1 MILPKI
7 ALVLELALLDLS
19 YLIMLAIVLLLFST
33 SSALYEDQIGKFDW
47 RKQFVG
53 CPKLFAYEPT
63 HLSLWKSIFV
73 ITENNVIASINPR
86 NGEINW
92 RLFFETDE
100 RNTVDALLLHENGLL
115 CVRGHGTVLENLNPL
130 TGVLLWEAPLEVAR
144 CDWTKLLHHQ
154 RTVYVVTCD
163 QVRSFGASSGRLLWT
178 TSLHKQE
185 EIIWRDA
192 AVDSKSGLLYVAT
205 GSHDKLDV
213 FSVNLEDGKATP
225 VVTIPLK
232 SSHGALVGS
241 DLVYVDSQTNDIIVH
256 QCSSG
261 EQAQL
266 QIKAETDAR
275 IKTFEDEEF
284 CSINDKQVV
293 CYSKSDKAY
302 LVRSFIQTT
311 QNATIVDVHR
321 KGKGRLVSL
330 AEESGL
336 TLALYDMDG
345 THISQAKV
353 PFDSSVLSLP
363 LMAVTPL
370 FANETLSVK
379 RVFLVTN
386 DCTMAML
393 RPNGKPFWTRYESL
407 ASVVST
413 ELIDLPLS
421 EQETILEE
429 EFSIPMDNVF
439 RMFTNRVTKELLQL
453 KSYLLRYLN
462 DVFGLAS
469 FLGQYDW
476 LALHL
481 LPAWRPRP
489 LERDHFGLR
498 KMLVVTTA
506 QGRIFGMDSATGQV
520 LWHFS
525 VPGTEPL
532 GSGPKFFPLFVQRT
546 TAYYSRAA
554 QCATVMKRKSSG
566 NGVVMTFNPITGDI
580 VEVIDLEFPLC
591 HASATP
597 LKDPQGLTA
606 LILWPLRGEKAYL
619 FPATLKRTKPA
630 LVDGRPVYFLHVD
643 RTSGLAEGYK
653 LLEAVHSDVSSAPVI
668 PWSVS
673 KQFTLN
679 LTIEEGSEIVDF
691 QMKHLDAKVHSQGR
705 VLGNRSV
712 LYKYL
717 NPNIAVAL
725 IRVPSAQGTDVT
737 VLAFDG
743 ITGRPIYAVK
753 ENRANPPYHLIVCEN
768 WIVYSFWNEKYR
780 RTEVSV
786 LEMYEGEV
794 QANPTSFSS
803 LYPLE
808 PLVYHQSYI
817 FPQKITSLAV
827 TETEKAITPRF
838 LLIAMPFGGI
848 VELPKSFLDPRRT
861 VNLTQELKEEGIIP
875 YAPDLPIAT
884 DHIINYNLSVH
895 GVHSIY
901 TAPSGMESTSMVFA
915 AGLDLFF
922 TRVSPAGA
930 FDMLKDGFDHWFIA
944 TVLIARRVVDVAS
957 LSAGRTGRMSITVIL
972 RSGMFSKECCLDR
985 DCATLAPLRHLA
997 RQFIEEKYPEGET
1010 GDALENRLLLFKHD
1024 LNSLNIL
1031 QLLVDPSDLT
1041 DQAMVE
1047 IVVSRKLALFF
1058 CIFNIPATF
1067 Q

>member
-1 MILPKI
+1 M
-7 ALVLELALLDLS
+7 
-19 YLIMLAIVLLLFST
+19 
-33 SSALYEDQIGKFDW
+33 
-47 RKQFVG
+47 
-53 CPKLFAYEPT
+53 FAYEPA
-63 HLSLWKSIFV
+63 HLHLWKSIFV

-86 NGEINW
+86 NGEISKIGA
-92 RLFFETDE
+92 FFSKPT
-100 RNTVDALLLHENGLL
+100 NGTPLTPYYCTKMACGSSSNKYCVMPPIVAGLL
-115 CVRGHGTVLENLNPL
+115 CVRGHGTVLENLNPS
-130 TGVLLWEAPLEVAR
+130 TGVLSWEAPLEVTR
-144 CDWTKLLHHQ
+144 CDRIKLLNYQ

-163 QVRSFGASSGRLLWT
+163 QVRSFGASSGQLLWT
-178 TSLHKQE
+178 TALHRQS
-185 EIIWRDA
+185 EIVWQDA
-192 AVDSKSGLLYVAT
+192 AIDSKSSLLYVAT
-205 GSHDKLDV
+205 GSQDKLETVKQRNFKTSIRNAD
-213 FSVNLEDGKATP
+213 FSISDGNLEVLWLDLILFMWILKQTILWFTNAQ
-225 VVTIPLK
+225 VVNKRSCK
-232 SSHGALVGS
+232 SRCYSR
-241 DLVYVDSQTNDIIVH
+241 
-256 QCSSG
+256 
-261 EQAQL
+261 
-266 QIKAETDAR
+266 KAEIDAR

-284 CSINDKQVV
+284 CSIS
-293 CYSKSDKAY
+293 SK
-302 LVRSFIQTT
+302 

-321 KGKGRLVSL
+321 RGKGRLVSSV
-330 AEESGL
+330 EEGGL
-336 TLALYDMDG
+336 LISLYDKDG
-345 THISQAKV
+345 TYISQAEV
-353 PFDSSVLSLP
+353 PLDSSALSLP
-363 LMAVTPL
+363 LMAVTPF
-370 FANETLSVK
+370 FANETFSVK
-379 RVFLVTN
+379 RVFIVAN

-393 RPNGKPFWTRYESL
+393 RPNGRPFWTRYESL

-429 EFSIPMDNVF
+429 EFSVPMGAVGLRISSSKLNCFFIDNVF

-481 LPAWRPRP
+481 LPAWKPHR

-506 QGRIFGMDSATGQV
+506 QGRVFGMDSATGQV
-520 LWHFS
+520 LWHFN
-525 VPGTEPL
+525 VAGTEPL

-554 QCATVMKRKSSG
+554 QCATVLKRKSTG
-566 NGVVMTFNPITGDI
+566 NGVVVTFNPITGDV

-591 HASATP
+591 HASSTP

-619 FPATLKRTKPA
+619 FPPSLKTTKSA
-630 LVDGRPVYFLHVD
+630 LVDGRPIYFLHVD
-643 RTSGLAEGYK
+643 RTSGLAESYK
-653 LLEAVHSDVSSAPVI
+653 LLEALHSDPSPAQVI

-691 QMKHLDAKVHSQGR
+691 QMKHLDVFECLGCIEIFAAKVHSQGR

-725 IRVPSAQGTDVT
+725 IRLKEEQVSTVLAGLLQLVPITNQRCTVDIT

-743 ITGRPIYAVK
+743 ITGRPVHAVK

-861 VNLTQELKEEGIIP
+861 VNLTQELKWANLPPLIILIEIVLPSREEGIIP

-895 GVHSIY
+895 GVHSIC

-915 AGLDLFF
+915 AGLVVNKLARTDLFF

-944 TVLIARRVVDVAS
+944 TVLIGLS
-957 LSAGRTGRMSITVIL
+957 LAAM
-972 RSGMFSKECCLDR
+972 
-985 DCATLAPLRHLA
+985 ATKRLT
-997 RQFIEEKYPEGET
+997 RQKDTIN
-1010 GDALENRLLLFKHD
+1010 AWR
-1024 LNSLNIL
+1024 
-1031 QLLVDPSDLT
+1031 
-1041 DQAMVE
+1041 
-1047 IVVSRKLALFF
+1047 
-1058 CIFNIPATF
+1058 
-1067 Q
+1067 